1 MQSKKEDDIRL
12 NPYSVHSNFERE
24 MKMRNESKL
33 MKEILEEI
41 KETNRLIQEMSES
54 LSLLKKRMLPE
65 RHSSETIQK
74 GDAITEITVRNP
86 EKLEEWRKLFESKGL
101 RVEYYEPY
109 QTNGEEYFAKLWGY
123 LDRKNPS
130 REQKV
135 KNSEMRREAFLTQE
149 RHF

>member
-1 MQSKKEDDIRL
+1 
-12 NPYSVHSNFERE
+12 
-24 MKMRNESKL
+24 MRNESKL

-41 KETNRLIQEMSES
+41 KQTNSLIQEMSQS
-54 LSLLKKRMLPE
+54 LALLKKRMLPE

-109 QTNGEEYFAKLWGY
+109 RTNGEEYFAKLWGY
-123 LDRKNPS
+123 LDKQINPQK
-130 REQKV
+130 REL
-135 KNSEMRREAFLTQE
+135 KNSESKREEFLTQE
-149 RHF
+149 HRS